1 MRELCKGEYFT
12 DQSATEQNFKRNADR
27 FKIIHLAT
35 HAMID
40 NQNPAKSRLLFN
52 IDPDSGEDGMLY
64 SYELYGI
71 NLNAGLVTLS
81 ACNTGFGQVSWG
93 KGVLSLARA
102 FAYAGSPNVV
112 MSLWPVDDQ
121 LTSGLVKAFYE

>member
-27 FKIIHLAT
+27 FRIIHLAT

-52 IDPDSGEDGMLY
+52 IDPVSGEDGILY

-81 ACNTGFGQVSWG
+81 ACNAGFG
-93 KGVLSLARA
+93 
-102 FAYAGSPNVV
+102 
-112 MSLWPVDDQ
+112 
-121 LTSGLVKAFYE
+121 